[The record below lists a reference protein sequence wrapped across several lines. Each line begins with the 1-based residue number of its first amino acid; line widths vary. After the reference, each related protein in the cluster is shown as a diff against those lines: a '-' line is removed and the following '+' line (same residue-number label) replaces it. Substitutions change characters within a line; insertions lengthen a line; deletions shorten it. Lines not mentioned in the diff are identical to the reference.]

1 MTIDV
6 RVDFFGIERTVIIG
20 VSTVKDIVRTGFPGF
35 FQPEGKG
42 QAFVIFQIVPGSALA
57 SSQSISL
64 LILICRFGNSNPFPR

>member
-6 RVDFFGIERTVIIG
+6 RVDFFGIKRTVIIG

-42 QAFVIFQIVPGSALA
+42 QAFVVFQIVPGICLGI
-57 SSQSISL
+57 QL

>member
-42 QAFVIFQIVPGSALA
+42 QAFVVFQIVAGIDLCIQVIEPEVEYPSFV
-57 SSQSISL
+57 
-64 LILICRFGNSNPFPR
+64 CRESFT